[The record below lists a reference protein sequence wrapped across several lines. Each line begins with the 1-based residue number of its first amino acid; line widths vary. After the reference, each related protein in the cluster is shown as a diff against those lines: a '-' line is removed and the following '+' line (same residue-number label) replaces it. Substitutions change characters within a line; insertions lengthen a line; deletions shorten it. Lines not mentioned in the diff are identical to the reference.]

1 MGSGKLESTLTGV
14 HPYARVEVNDRV
26 QAWGLLG
33 FGAGE
38 MTMRPEG
45 KDPIETDI
53 DMRLGAVGAQG
64 ALTDAGETG
73 GLDLVLKG
81 DAFLVQMES
90 ARAPNT
96 EATQADASRL
106 RLALEGSRTFA
117 LGESA
122 ALTPGL
128 EVGLRH
134 DGGDAETGTG
144 VELGGRIAYANAASG
159 LSVEASAR
167 TLIAHEDSGYEEWG
181 ASGSVRLDTGA
192 SGRGS
197 RSRSRRRSAPPRA
210 EWSGC
215 GRFAMRASSRTTARS
230 RPRDGSMRRWATAC
244 LCSAP
249 SPARPTRGSGSP
261 RAGGTSGSGGA

>member
-1 MGSGKLESTLTGV
+1 MREEQHEKGAVDMDGEVTTGIVGADAAWARWLAGVAVSVSEGEGTYAYGEVGSGKLESTLTGV

-45 KDPIETDI
+45 KDAIETDI

-73 GLDLVLKG
+73 GVDLVLKG

-134 DGGDAETGTG
+134 DGGDAETGMVDPDT
-144 VELGGRIAYANAASG
+144 EWHGR
-159 LSVEASAR
+159 AR
-167 TLIAHEDSGYEEWG
+167 TGPHIAEWTRKRTGRPRPPRSKSPREVPG
-181 ASGSVRLDTGA
+181 A
-192 SGRGS
+192 GRS
-197 RSRSRRRSAPPRA
+197 AAYPPPHAARCRRRGWP
-210 EWSGC
+210 
-215 GRFAMRASSRTTARS
+215 
-230 RPRDGSMRRWATAC
+230 
-244 LCSAP
+244 
-249 SPARPTRGSGSP
+249 
-261 RAGGTSGSGGA
+261 